1 MSTTTQNRTS
11 AGSTRRTDQPA
22 SQLILVQVRMDHVT
36 TYQREPFMTL
46 LYRCTFPVVVGTTV
60 LVPPTRLHP
69 LWQRGTVVRV
79 GVDRD
84 GYTGRIKPV
93 SPLGRRHWS

>member
-1 MSTTTQNRTS
+1 MSTATQSPDQTRTRQ
-11 AGSTRRTDQPA
+11 AT
-22 SQLILVQVRMDHVT
+22 SQLVLVQVRMDHVT
-36 TYQREPFMTL
+36 KYQREPFMTL

-69 LWQRGTVVRV
+69 KWQRGTIVRV

-93 SPLGRRHWS
+93 SPLGRRRSS